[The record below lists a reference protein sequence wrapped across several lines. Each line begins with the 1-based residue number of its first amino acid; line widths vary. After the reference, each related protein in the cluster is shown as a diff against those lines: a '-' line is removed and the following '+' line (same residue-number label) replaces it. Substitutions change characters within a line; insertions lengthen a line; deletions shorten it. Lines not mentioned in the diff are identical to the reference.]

1 MLLKEPKGREVDDGD
16 VFRFND
22 GFSEKLFRIKIN
34 SIQMKETE
42 EENKKTNDQAS
53 NGGRGGKGSG
63 RPRGVQSKKD
73 HPRCCSL
80 LQRACTETQKCDFA
94 GLSSASLD
102 AACFVTSLTAEC
114 CICGST
120 VLHTEPTPPHLPS
133 PQQVV
138 QDRQHQIDAAV
149 VRIMKTRKQL
159 SHKLLISEVRPSQYP
174 FLALILLHQKL
185 RR

>member
-1 MLLKEPKGREVDDGD
+1 MRVLLKEPKGREVDDGD

-53 NGGRGGKGSG
+53 NGGRGGREWAYQGAYSPRKITNAAVASCNGLAQKRKSVTSRDSALHCAMQ
-63 RPRGVQSKKD
+63 RPVSR
-73 HPRCCSL
+73 RSL
-80 LQRACTETQKCDFA
+80 LSAAFVVPHFFTQ
-94 GLSSASLD
+94 
-102 AACFVTSLTAEC
+102 T
-114 CICGST
+114 
-120 VLHTEPTPPHLPS
+120 PHLPS

-159 SHKLLISEVRPSQYP
+159 SHKLLISEVRPSQYSV
-174 FLALILLHQKL
+174 LALILLHQS
-185 RR
+185 